1 MTTDF
6 SKKLN
11 TSQLAAVT
19 HTTGPSIILAGA
31 GSGKTRVLTYKAMYL
46 LEKSIAKAS
55 NILMLTF
62 TNKAAK
68 EMKHRITTYIDN
80 DLAPQEITATT
91 FHSFCASV
99 LRRNKPVS
107 VQTNNFIILDGSD
120 QTTIMKRLLK
130 QQSGTL
136 KISAYSALN
145 RISDYKNR
153 LLTPVQAISQARD
166 FFEER
171 SAELYKKYQNTLEKT
186 NAFDFDDL
194 LTQTVWLFQQ
204 KKTTL
209 SRYHNQY
216 RFLLVDEYQDTNHAQ
231 YMLTKLLSS
240 AANNITVVGDFSQ
253 SIYSWRG
260 ADFTNL
266 EKFKNDFPLAKTFNL
281 EQNYRST
288 KPILDA
294 AYSVIEHNTSHPIL
308 KLWTNKEYGD
318 EIGVFTLENDEEE
331 SDFVLG
337 RIQKLIDQGCSLDDI
352 AVLYRTNAQSRML
365 EELCLRSGVP
375 YRIYGGVRFYE
386 RKEIKDVL
394 SFLRNIINPQDE
406 LAYTRIDKLGK
417 KRSREILAKLSEVRN
432 EQYAA
437 DNKKHDGDEKNTG
450 ELMQHILDTVPYLEL
465 YDSDIEEDMNRLDN
479 IKELI
484 SVAYTFPKLIDFLDT
499 VTLIESG
506 YEFQDS
512 ATKKLNLMTIH
523 AAKGLEFG
531 IVFVVGLED
540 GLLPHSRSVE
550 SLEQLEEERRLLY
563 VAITRAKDQLF
574 LSWAKRRMVYGR
586 TQYSL
591 PSQFLTESH
600 LLEYDD
606 VTF

>member
-1 MTTDF
+1 MTSF
-6 SKKLN
+6 SKELN
-11 TSQLAAVT
+11 TSQLSAVT

-68 EMKHRITTYIDN
+68 EMKHRITTYIDK

-99 LRRNKPVS
+99 LRRNKPLS
-107 VQTNNFIILDGSD
+107 AQTSNFIILDGSD
-120 QTTIMKRLLK
+120 QTTIMKQILK
-130 QQSGTL
+130 QLGGTL
-136 KISAYSALN
+136 KISAYSALS
-145 RISDYKNR
+145 RIGDYKNR
-153 LLTPVQAISQARD
+153 LLTPHEVVSQARD
-166 FFEER
+166 YFEER
-171 SAELYKKYQNTLEKT
+171 SAEIYIKYQHILEKT

-194 LTQTVWLFQQ
+194 LTQTVWLLQE
-204 KKTTL
+204 KKAIL
-209 SRYHNQY
+209 NRYHNQY
-216 RFLLVDEYQDTNHAQ
+216 KYVLVDEYQDTNHAQ
-231 YMLTKLLSS
+231 YMLAKLISS
-240 AANNITVVGDFSQ
+240 EAHNITVVGDFSQ

-266 EKFKNDFPLAKTFNL
+266 EKFKSDFPLAKTYNL

-288 KPILDA
+288 KPILEA
-294 AYSVIEHNTSHPIL
+294 AYSVIEHNTTHPIL
-308 KLWTNKEYGD
+308 KLWTDKEYGD
-318 EIGVFTLENDEEE
+318 DVGVYTLENDEEE

-337 RIQKLIDQGCSLDDI
+337 RVQKLIQQGYSLDDI

-365 EELCLRSGVP
+365 EELCLKSGVP

-394 SFLRNIINPQDE
+394 SFLRNIINPHDE

-417 KRSREILAKLSEVRN
+417 KRSRTVLSKLEQIRN
-432 EQYAA
+432 EWFAQE
-437 DNKKHDGDEKNTG
+437 DKNTG
-450 ELMQHILDTVPYLEL
+450 ELIQHILDTVPYLEL

-484 SVAYTFPKLIDFLDT
+484 SVAYNFPKLLDFLDT

-506 YEFQDS
+506 YEFQDT

-540 GLLPHSRSVE
+540 GLLPHSRSIE

-563 VAITRAKDQLF
+563 VAITRAKEQLF
-574 LSWAKRRMVYGR
+574 LIWAKRRVVYGR

-600 LLEYDD
+600 LLDYDN

>member
-1 MTTDF
+1 MITDF
-6 SKKLN
+6 SKELN
-11 TSQLAAVT
+11 PSQLKAVI

-46 LEKSIAKAS
+46 LEKSITEAAH
-55 NILMLTF
+55 ILMLTF

-68 EMKHRITTYIDN
+68 EMKHRITTYIDRRF
-80 DLAPQEITATT
+80 APEEITATT

-99 LRRNKPVS
+99 LRRNKPVA
-107 VQTNNFIILDGSD
+107 VQTNNFVILDGSD
-120 QTTIMKRLLK
+120 QSTIIKQVLK
-130 QQSGTL
+130 QIGGSL
-136 KISAYSALN
+136 KISPYSALA

-153 LLTPVQAISQARD
+153 LLTPAMAIKEARD

-171 SAELYKKYQNTLEKT
+171 SAEIYKIYQKVLEKT

-204 KKTTL
+204 KKAVL
-209 SRYHNQY
+209 SRYNSQY

-231 YMLTKLLSS
+231 YMLAKLLSQE
-240 AANNITVVGDFSQ
+240 ANNITVVGDFSQ

-266 EKFKNDFPLAKTFNL
+266 EKFRTDFPQAKIFNL

-288 KPILDA
+288 KPILTA

-308 KLWTNKEYGD
+308 KLWTDKIHGE
-318 EIGVFTLENDEEE
+318 EVGVFTLENDEEE
-331 SDFVLG
+331 SDFVIG
-337 RIQKLIDQGCSLDDI
+337 RVQQLIDQGSAPNDI
-352 AVLYRTNAQSRML
+352 AILYRTNAQSRIL
-365 EELCLRSGVP
+365 EEMCLRSGVP

-386 RKEIKDVL
+386 RKEVKDVL
-394 SFLRNIINPQDE
+394 SFLRYCINPQDE
-406 LAYTRIDKLGK
+406 LACARIEKLGK
-417 KRSREILAKLSEVRN
+417 KRSKDILSKL
-432 EQYAA
+432 EQIRKGRVA
-437 DNKKHDGDEKNTG
+437 DEKENTG
-450 ELMQHILDTVPYLEL
+450 ELIQRVLDTVPYLEL
-465 YDSDIEEDMNRLDN
+465 YDSNIEEDMNRLDN
-479 IKELI
+479 IRELV
-484 SVAYTFPKLIDFLDT
+484 SVAYNFPNLTDFLDT

-512 ATKKLNLMTIH
+512 ASKKLNLMTIH

-531 IVFVVGLED
+531 TVFVVGLED
-540 GLLPHSRSVE
+540 GLLPHSRSIE
-550 SLEQLEEERRLLY
+550 STEQLEEERRLLY

-574 LSWAKRRMVYGR
+574 LTWAKRRMIYGR

-591 PSQFLTESH
+591 PSQFLTESN

>member
-1 MTTDF
+1 MTNF
-6 SKKLN
+6 SKELN
-11 TSQLAAVT
+11 TSQRAAVT

-46 LEKSIAKAS
+46 LEKNIAKAS

-68 EMKHRITTYIDN
+68 EMKHRITTYIDK

-107 VQTNNFIILDGSD
+107 VQTSNFIILDSSD
-120 QTTIMKRLLK
+120 QTTIMKQLLK

-153 LLTPVQAISQARD
+153 LLTPAQAISEARD

-171 SAELYKKYQNTLEKT
+171 SAELYKKYQNVLEKT

-194 LTQTVWLFQQ
+194 LTQTVWLFEQ
-204 KKTTL
+204 KKIVL
-209 SRYHNQY
+209 SRYHTQY

-231 YMLTKLLSS
+231 YMLAKLLSS
-240 AANNITVVGDFSQ
+240 ATNNITVVGDFSQ

-266 EKFKNDFPLAKTFNL
+266 KKFKNDFPLAKTFNL

-288 KPILDA
+288 EPILTA
-294 AYSVIEHNTSHPIL
+294 AYSVIEHNTTHPIL
-308 KLWTNKEYGD
+308 KLWTDKKYGD
-318 EIGVFTLENDEEE
+318 EVGVFTLENDDEE

-337 RIQKLIDQGCSLDDI
+337 RIQKLSDQGYSLDDI

-394 SFLRNIINPQDE
+394 SFLRNLINPKDE

-417 KRSREILAKLSEVRN
+417 KRSRIILSKLEQIRN
-432 EQYAA
+432 EWIVRE
-437 DNKKHDGDEKNTG
+437 DKNTG
-450 ELMQHILDTVPYLEL
+450 ELIQHILDTVPYLEL

-506 YEFQDS
+506 YEFQDT

-531 IVFVVGLED
+531 VVFVVGLED

-550 SLEQLEEERRLLY
+550 SAEQLEEERRLLY